1 MIARRFFSCCLP
13 IILCVSMSST
23 ACGGG
28 GGGNGNGSSNSSVP
42 VNVAG
47 LWELEVVP
55 ENLGAILGPLY
66 VQQNGAVLSGSVT
79 VISGPGTTSP
89 PCPGPIPFTGS
100 VSGNTLTLTLTFQV
114 TGSTAT
120 FTGTMNGNSLAGT
133 YTSPSGE
140 FACLVSDS
148 GTWSTSA
155 LTVTSLSINAVP
167 ELSSGPIAINTTFA
181 QFWAYANGFVGYD
194 VTQAVT
200 WTSSNPAVATI
211 TTGGSSGNGVL
222 TALAAGTTSVTA
234 AFTNIGTGA
243 LVTSNTVTVNSSGPA
258 P

>member
-1 MIARRFFSCCLP
+1 MIARRFASRCLP
-13 IILCVSMSST
+13 IILCLSVLFS

-28 GGGNGNGSSNSSVP
+28 GGSNSSSNGNSSAP
-42 VNVAG
+42 ANVAG

-55 ENLGAILGPLY
+55 ENFGAILGPLY
-66 VQQNGAVLSGSVT
+66 IQQNGAVISGSVT
-79 VISGPGTTSP
+79 VTSGPGTTSP

-100 VSGNTLTLTLTFQV
+100 VSGNALTLTLKFQV

-155 LTVTSLSINAVP
+155 LSVTSLSINTVP
-167 ELSSGPIAINTTFA
+167 ELPSGPITINTTFA

-211 TTGGSSGNGVL
+211 TTGGSSGNGIL
-222 TALAAGTTSVTA
+222 TALAAGTTTVTA
-234 AFTNIGTGA
+234 TFTNAATGA
-243 LVTSNTVTVNSSGPA
+243 VAASNTVTVNSSGAA